1 MIIIT
6 NRSVNELATD
16 ETMFG
21 ETPNAKGIDEIRLA
35 KADYDAQ
42 ENRWNLQLIPEPDS
56 LDPNNLPTQE
66 LFNEVV
72 NEIAAGTYGCNWLF
86 WVHGF
91 NMTTGDVLE
100 SARQRQEKY
109 DLEVIIFTWPS
120 NPGGFVTNEYDRS
133 RQAAKASANAFDR
146 ALEKLGKSIANRP
159 LPEIERCRVSL
170 NLEAHSMGN
179 FLLENYVR
187 DPIFSGETRIFD
199 NVILHQA
206 DVDVDTHT
214 QWIDKI
220 TAAQR
225 IYVTINESDAA
236 LKVSDVVNR
245 PRLGRSLYNL
255 RGMRP
260 VYCDFSMG
268 SNVRAFHN
276 LALEVQDNRYVDTF
290 WSEVYSGRRGEVVE
304 GFQYD
309 SNLNVYKLLK

>member
-6 NRSVNELATD
+6 NRSVNELAND

-35 KADYDAQ
+35 KADYDAE
-42 ENRWNLQLIPEPDS
+42 ENQWNLELIPEPDS
-56 LDPNNLPTQE
+56 LDPNNLPTQQ

-91 NMTTGDVLE
+91 SMTTRDVLE
-100 SARQRQEKY
+100 LAWQRQEKY
-109 DLEVIIFTWPS
+109 DLELIVFTWPS
-120 NPGGFVTNEYDRS
+120 NPGGFVIDEYNRA
-133 RQAAKASANAFDR
+133 RQAAKASANALDR
-146 ALEKLGKSIANRP
+146 ALEKLGKCIANRS
-159 LPEIERCRVSL
+159 LSEIEQCPISL

-214 QWIDKI
+214 QWIDKV
-220 TAAQR
+220 TTAQR
-225 IYVTINESDAA
+225 IYVTINEFDAA
-236 LKVSDVVNR
+236 LKVSDVVNKA
-245 PRLGRSLYNL
+245 RLGRSLYNL
-255 RGMRP
+255 RGERP
-260 VYCDFSMG
+260 IYCDFSMG
-268 SNVRAFHN
+268 SNIRSLHN

-309 SNLNVYKLLK
+309 STINVYKLLK